1 MENERILGDVEFKR
15 SADLHDG
22 PRPEAGF
29 EMAMQLDFGKVPVVH
44 LSSSARSAGTCR
56 TLVGVPRP
64 VTRYNGQMCRYPFR
78 NTFLPALATL
88 ALAACSA
95 PDEPPAAT
103 RAAATG
109 TGNGAVDLLVEG
121 RYLVTMDPDNP
132 LVTDGAVAVDEGLIV
147 AIGKAADLRAAY
159 TPTETLSGNNRVVM
173 PGLINGH
180 SHAAMTLLRGVAD
193 DLDLM
198 TWLNE
203 YMFPAEVQF
212 VDADFVRIG
221 TELACWEMIRGGTTM
236 FVDMYYYPDVIA
248 SVVESCGLRAY
259 ISATVIDQ
267 RSPDAENATDS
278 VAKGLAFIERWRG
291 SERNPRITPIFG
303 PHANYTLNEEQLRAT
318 RRAAADAGVPISI
331 HMSESP
337 FEVEYSKEHYG
348 TTSIAFFDSIGFL
361 EGPTIGAHVVWPTE
375 EEIGILAERGVGVIH
390 NPTSNMKISSGIA
403 PIADMLNAGVRV
415 GLGTDGAAS
424 NNDLDMW
431 EEMRLAAFL
440 QKVDSMDPTVLSAST
455 VLNMATRGG
464 AEAIGLGDEIGT
476 LKVGMRADL
485 IQVSFEDVHFVPTYD
500 VISHLVYVADEQD
513 VTSTVVDGKVLMR
526 DGAIL
531 TIDTP
536 SVRREANAL
545 AARIRSALAERNR

>member
-1 MENERILGDVEFKR
+1 
-15 SADLHDG
+15 
-22 PRPEAGF
+22 
-29 EMAMQLDFGKVPVVH
+29 MAVPVTGYNAWMNKNLCH
-44 LSSSARSAGTCR
+44 IRFLSG
-56 TLVGVPRP
+56 
-64 VTRYNGQMCRYPFR
+64 
-78 NTFLPALATL
+78 LATIL
-88 ALAACSA
+88 LAACSA
-95 PDEPPAAT
+95 PDQPPAAGH
-103 RAAATG
+103 AAAG
-109 TGNGAVDLLVEG
+109 GDSIDLLVEG
-121 RYLVTMDPDNP
+121 KYIVTMDPENRF
-132 LVTDGAVAVDEGLIV
+132 VTDGAIAVDEGLII
-147 AIGKAADLRAAY
+147 AIGQRDDLAAKYD
-159 TPTETLSGNNRVVM
+159 PTETLSGGNRVVM

-203 YMFPAEVQF
+203 YIFPAEVQF

-267 RSPDAENATDS
+267 RSPDAESASDS
-278 VAKGLAFIERWRG
+278 ITKGLSFIERWKG

-318 RRAAADAGVPISI
+318 RQAAIDAGVPISI

-337 FEVEYSKEHYG
+337 FEVQYSKEKYG

-361 EGPTIGAHVVWPTE
+361 EGPTIGAHVVWPTD
-375 EEIGILAERGVGVIH
+375 EEIEILAARDVGVIH

-403 PIADMLNAGVRV
+403 PVSRMLDAGVRV

-440 QKVDSMDPTVLSAST
+440 QKVDRMDPTVLSAST

-464 AEAIGLGDEIGT
+464 AEAIGLGEEIGT
-476 LKVGMRADL
+476 LAVGMRADL
-485 IQVSFEDVHFVPTYD
+485 IQVAFDDVHFIPTYD

-513 VTSTVVDGKVLMR
+513 VVSTVVDGKVLMR
-526 DGAIL
+526 ERSIL
-531 TIDTP
+531 TIDTRR
-536 SVRREANAL
+536 VRREAT
-545 AARIRSALAERNR
+545 ALAERIRTALADSNP